1 MTIKHLV
8 ISGGGPS
15 GFITYGAAKLLS
27 KEQFWSI
34 DDIKT
39 IYGCSIG
46 AYMGVILSL
55 KYDWNTLDDYFIKRP
70 WEKIIE
76 LSPSTLVESYLNK
89 GIIGESFIKASI
101 EPLLTAKNLEINI
114 TMKELYEY
122 NNIEIHIYAT
132 NINSYNLSKIDIS
145 YKTHPDIELVKA
157 LCMTTAYPFAFQP
170 VMYEGDYYI
179 DGGMLNNYPLDDCI
193 KDTECKHDEILSF
206 KNIWIIQKDYKIEE
220 NSNIFD
226 YLFVLLRKMQ
236 RYVDTEPRQ
245 INDVKYTVRCLLEDL
260 NGIPAW
266 YNAVATEDM
275 RSKLITKG
283 VNQGNLF
290 LSYVNS
296 Q

>member
-122 NNIEIHIYAT
+122 NNIP
-132 NINSYNLSKIDIS
+132 SRFPKLS
-145 YKTHPDIELVKA
+145 L
-157 LCMTTAYPFAFQP
+157 
-170 VMYEGDYYI
+170 
-179 DGGMLNNYPLDDCI
+179 
-193 KDTECKHDEILSF
+193 
-206 KNIWIIQKDYKIEE
+206 
-220 NSNIFD
+220 
-226 YLFVLLRKMQ
+226 
-236 RYVDTEPRQ
+236 
-245 INDVKYTVRCLLEDL
+245 
-260 NGIPAW
+260 
-266 YNAVATEDM
+266 
-275 RSKLITKG
+275 
-283 VNQGNLF
+283 
-290 LSYVNS
+290 
-296 Q
+296 